1 METAPLWI
9 GIAVA
14 KLQLDIAIGA
24 DGDSWSVANNDVG
37 IETLCQDLRNRNCGL
52 VVLEATGGF
61 EIAVVS
67 ALAAAGIPVVVANPR
82 QVRNFA
88 RATGQL
94 AKTDRLDARVLAL
107 FAERVRPEVRA
118 LPDDAARLLDALITR
133 RRQISGMI
141 VAEHNRLG
149 FAPAPLKKSIDKHIR
164 WLERELDSVDGD
176 LSKAIQASPVWRAKE
191 ELYRGI
197 PGIGPVIS
205 RTLIADLPEL
215 GRLTH
220 RQIASLV
227 GLAPLAHDSGS
238 MKGKRMILA
247 DARPYAVCYTWQL
260 SSAFATTPSCARC
273 TTVCGNAASHR
284 RLLSSPAHI
293 SCLRS
298 SIQWLVLVSHGGHAM
313 LDFQYSC

>member
-1 METAPLWI
+1 MKTGPLWI
-9 GIAVA
+9 GIDVA
-14 KLQLDIAIGA
+14 KEQLDIAIGA
-24 DGDSWSVANNDVG
+24 DGDAWSVANNEAG
-37 IETLCQDLRNRNCGL
+37 IETLLEDLRSRNCAL

-61 EIAVVS
+61 EIPAVT

-94 AKTDRLDARVLAL
+94 AKTDRLDARMLAL
-107 FAERVRPEVRA
+107 FAERIRPEVRA

-149 FAPAPLKKSIDKHIR
+149 FAPAAPRKSIEKHIR
-164 WLERELDSVDGD
+164 WLQRELDGVDGD

-191 ELYRGI
+191 TLYRGV

-215 GRLTH
+215 GRLSH
-220 RQIASLV
+220 REIASLV
-227 GLAPLAHDSGS
+227 GLAPLARDSGTL
-238 MKGKRMILA
+238 KGKRMIFGGRASVRSVLYMA
-247 DARPYAVCYTWQL
+247 AVVGIRHNPIVRAYYHRLRDRGKPPKVALIACAHKLLTILNSTARTNEPWRAQ
-260 SSAFATTPSCARC
+260 
-273 TTVCGNAASHR
+273 
-284 RLLSSPAHI
+284 
-293 SCLRS
+293 
-298 SIQWLVLVSHGGHAM
+298 HA
-313 LDFQYSC
+313 